1 MPARSETL
9 PHNPE
14 AERVVLGS
22 CLLSFKALEDVAE
35 ILNANDFYDINNRKL
50 WEIISGLYNSAKP
63 IDLVSVI
70 DEMKRQGEY
79 DHLGG
84 QAYIA
89 ELIENVNF
97 TGAVSYHAGIV
108 HDYAL
113 RRRLIEASN
122 KIAELAYKC
131 DTETQDVITQ
141 TEQVIFEA
149 VENKSISHPLSMKEL
164 TMPAL
169 KTISDAYHE
178 GAKKFT
184 GYSSGFEEL
193 DKIISGF
200 QPGSLNIIAA
210 RPSMGKT
217 SLAMNIAQF
226 GQNGEANPYILV
238 FSLEMTAQQLMHR
251 MYAAQA
257 RVNVSSMHKGTITEE
272 EFYRLTEAAES
283 LSQRHIFISDSSE
296 LTAIDFRTQCR
307 RFKAR
312 HPELALVIVD
322 YIQLMH
328 SGNKRT
334 DNRQNE
340 VAEISRSMKAVAL
353 ELGCPIIALSQ
364 LSRETEKRND
374 KKPQLWDL
382 RDSGAIEQDADTVIL
397 LYRESYYGDNENN
410 ELVDDTADLRIAKN
424 RNGGT
429 GTCKLVF
436 QREYTRFVGLAE
448 EY

>member
-1 MPARSETL
+1 MLARSETL

-35 ILNANDFYDINNRKL
+35 ILNANDFYDINNRKV
-50 WEIISGLYNSAKP
+50 WQIITDMYNSSKP
-63 IDLVSVI
+63 VEILTLL
-70 DEMKRQGEY
+70 DEMKRQGIH
-79 DHLGG
+79 DSLGG

-89 ELIENVNF
+89 ELVENVKL
-97 TGAVSYHAGIV
+97 TSSAGLYAKIV

-113 RRRLIEASN
+113 RRRLVEASD
-122 KIAELAYKC
+122 KIAGLAYKYDT
-131 DTETQDVITQ
+131 DTEDVINE

-149 VENKSISHPLSMKEL
+149 VENKSVSHPLSMKEL
-164 TMPAL
+164 TLPAL

-178 GAKKFT
+178 GVKKFT
-184 GYSSGFEEL
+184 GYSSGFDDL
-193 DKIISGF
+193 DKIVSGF
-200 QPGSLNIIAA
+200 QAGSLNIIAA

-217 SLAMNIAQF
+217 ALAMNIAQF
-226 GQNGEANPYILV
+226 GRTGEANPYILV
-238 FSLEMTAQQLMHR
+238 FSLEMTAQQLVHR

-257 RVNVSSMHKGTITEE
+257 RVNVSAMHKGAITEE
-272 EFYRLTEAAES
+272 EFYRLTEAAET
-283 LSQRHIFISDSSE
+283 LSQRNIFISDSSE
-296 LTAIDFRTQCR
+296 LTAIDFRTKCR

-340 VAEISRSMKAVAL
+340 VADISRSMKAVAL
-353 ELGCPIIALSQ
+353 ELGCPVIALSQ
-364 LSRETEKRND
+364 LSRETEKRTD

-397 LYRESYYGDNENN
+397 LYRESYYGANENN
-410 ELVDDTADLRIAKN
+410 EIIDDTADLRIAKN